1 MNAVKKTNIKV
12 IIIHINIYRLIMTS
26 IQTTT
31 TPPSGTTIYG
41 NQRTTPASTTTTTP
55 ATNVGYRL
63 PEMLTLHH
71 ALKLAIVEDKPLMM
85 DYWVGSLEKTVLIGV
100 KENGEKLIVR
110 STDEYT
116 SPVNKIYKILTEYV
130 IMTENSIYL
139 VDVDIPTKRISS

>member
-1 MNAVKKTNIKV
+1 MNADKKTNIKV

-41 NQRTTPASTTTTTP
+41 NQRTTTPASTTTP

-63 PEMLTLHH
+63 PEMLTLQH

>member
-1 MNAVKKTNIKV
+1 MNADKKTNIKV

-41 NQRTTPASTTTTTP
+41 NQRTTTPASTTTP

-63 PEMLTLHH
+63 PEMLTLQH

-116 SPVNKIYKILTEYV
+116 SPVSKIYKISNEYV

-139 VDVDIPTKRISS
+139 VDVNIPTKRISS